1 MQRTTSYPM
10 NTNRSRPERRA
21 IPLAALLLG
30 VALANLGWL
39 GCGVKSVPIPP
50 EAARPEKIQNLEAIS
65 ANNGVRL
72 SWTRP
77 ENYAGGQRMRD
88 LAGFTIARA
97 GADGSYQKLGDVPI
111 TDQGRFQLQHTFT
124 YTDSAA
130 EIGSTYRYYVI
141 SNTTDG
147 YKSEPS
153 NVATIARRAPKP
165 PPNPEN
171 FVVPTPVPLH

>member
-1 MQRTTSYPM
+1 MSYRM
-10 NTNRSRPERRA
+10 NTKRSGPARRA
-21 IPLAALLLG
+21 MPFAALLLC
-30 VALANLGWL
+30 VALISLGWL

-50 EAARPEKIQNLEAIS
+50 EAARPEQIQNLEATS

-97 GADGSYQKLGDVPI
+97 GTDGSYQRVGDVPI
-111 TDQGRFQLQHTFT
+111 TDQGRFQVQHTFT

-130 EIGSTYRYYVI
+130 EIGSSYRYYVV

-147 YKSEPS
+147 YQSVPS
-153 NVATIARRAPKP
+153 NVATIVRRAPKP

-171 FVVPTPVPLH
+171 FVVPTPTPLH